1 VTSEPLLTIS
11 AFARAVELAPST
23 LRYYDEAGLL
33 EPAEVDQRTGYRYYT
48 PELVRRAGLIRR
60 MRDIGVPVEAMR
72 EVLAGPPERAAAVLS
87 EFAERAARNAR
98 QAYATVDEILAVLNA
113 PATAP
118 DVAVTAPGPELA
130 AAIRK
135 VSRAASEREAHLN
148 GVLLDVA
155 KSAITAVATDRYWLA
170 YWSIPVAESQ
180 LPERRIFV
188 PQEALGALTDRLDH
202 GDEITLELG
211 SNSAKLS
218 DESETAPIETADDRF
233 PAYRLILP
241 RTDDRTGRITFER
254 DGLTAMLANADTPV
268 RLAIGK
274 TGRVSVARLGE
285 SESTRLQAVTA
296 GTPAT
301 LWFPANVLRRSLDTL
316 VGDAVS
322 LVYSAP
328 DRPVQL
334 VPVEQSRL
342 RVLLMPS
349 RPQA

>member
-72 EVLAGPPERAAAVLS
+72 EVLAGPPERAAAILS

-98 QAYATVDEILAVLNA
+98 QAYATVDEILAVLST

-118 DVAVTAPGPELA
+118 DLAVTVPGPELA

-135 VSRAASEREAHLN
+135 VSRAASERETHLN

-170 YWSIPVAESQ
+170 YWSVPVAESQ

-188 PQEALGALTDRLDH
+188 PQDALDALTDSLDH
-202 GDEITLELG
+202 GDEVTLELG

-218 DESETAPIETADDRF
+218 DESETAPIGTADDRF

-241 RTDDRTGRITFER
+241 RTDDRAGRVTFER
-254 DGLTAMLANADTPV
+254 EALTAMLANADIPV

-274 TGRVSVARLGE
+274 AGRVSVARLGE
-285 SESTRLQAVTA
+285 SEGTRLQAVTS

-301 LWFPANVLRRSLDTL
+301 LWFPANVLRRALDTL